1 MSLPNF
7 CYCYQLISSYVP
19 ITDFVEVI
27 AIVIGVAIFVLRV
40 RPWLV
45 SFLAMWQ
52 AELLVFAFFTV
63 LFLASLAPF

>member
-7 CYCYQLISSYVP
+7 CYCQLISSYVP

-45 SFLAMWQ
+45 SFSAKWQ
-52 AELLVFAFFTV
+52 AELLVFAYVKV
-63 LFLASLAPF
+63 LFLASLTPF